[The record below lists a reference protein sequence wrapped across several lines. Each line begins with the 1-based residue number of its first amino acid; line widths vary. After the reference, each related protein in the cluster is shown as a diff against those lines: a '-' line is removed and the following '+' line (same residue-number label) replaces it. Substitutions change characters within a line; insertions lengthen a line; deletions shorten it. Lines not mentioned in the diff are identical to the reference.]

1 MVQQLGDLAILTEDP
16 DSVPT
21 LKLLKIRKSE
31 NQKIRCPFLASVST
45 IPTHRAY
52 LCKFIIKKKMNL
64 KN

>member
-21 LKLLKIRKSE
+21 LKLLKL
-31 NQKIRCPFLASVST
+31 QKIRCPFLASVST

-52 LCKFIIKKKMNL
+52 LCKFVIKKKMNL